1 LIVVSPTFAAEAESS
16 KMRKRAV
23 DLSLEELAAMGA
35 NAALKA
41 AQKARDAGLVVT
53 GTVDVVKDGRIIS
66 SLAERRPSGAVALL
80 DVSGAGTSG
89 NSEASKSGKPD
100 TGKPAD

>member
-1 LIVVSPTFAAEAESS
+1 MAESS

-41 AQKARDAGLVVT
+41 AQKAQDAGLAVT
-53 GTVDVVKDGRIIS
+53 GTVDVLKDGHIVS
-66 SLAERRPSGAVALL
+66 SLAERRPTGAVALL
-80 DVSGAGTSG
+80 GANAAGWSG
-89 NSEASKSGKPD
+89 NSEASKSAKPD
-100 TGKPAD
+100 TRKPTD

>member
-1 LIVVSPTFAAEAESS
+1 
-16 KMRKRAV
+16 MRKRAV

-41 AQKARDAGLVVT
+41 AQKAQDAGLVVT
-53 GTVDVVKDGRIIS
+53 GTVDVVKDGRIVS

-80 DVSGAGTSG
+80 GESVAGMSG
-89 NSEASKSGKPD
+89 NSNASKSGKPD
-100 TGKPAD
+100 TRKPAD